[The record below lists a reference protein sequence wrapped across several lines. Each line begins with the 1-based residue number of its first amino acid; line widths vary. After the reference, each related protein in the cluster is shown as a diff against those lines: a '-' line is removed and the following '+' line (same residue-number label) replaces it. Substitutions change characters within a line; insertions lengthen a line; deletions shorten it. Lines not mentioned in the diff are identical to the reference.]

1 MSAVRVCI
9 EHLEP
14 GMVLMNNVPGVDGS
28 VLLARGAALTGEAI
42 AMLADLGIASVSV
55 RSESIQDAA
64 HWEERVCLEY
74 VRRFFVYVN
83 PDEEFFVELFRST
96 FERVLTAF
104 RNGFALRCADEI
116 QARSVEHMTDVFF
129 RNDLTLDKLVL
140 HETQLA
146 SFPDIYFKLKQVIE
160 APNSSAKEI
169 AQVVG
174 SDVGLAGR
182 LLKLVNSPFYGLS
195 SRVDSIERAVS
206 MVGARELS
214 TLALGITTINFFKD
228 IPPELVDMRTFWR
241 HSLSCAVFC
250 KLLADY
256 GALPRER
263 MFIAGLLHDAGRLLL
278 FKDLPYASVQ
288 AMIHARSNMLPLL
301 EAEIEIFGFNHAHV
315 GQRLLS
321 EWKFPEAIVAAVGH
335 HHDPQGATIPAEA
348 AAVQLADIL
357 ANAAEISAGGTYVVP
372 GCDHEAIAQTR
383 LPIRDVRRIL
393 AAHDAAIDELVK
405 ALL

>member
-1 MSAVRVCI
+1 MSAVRVCT

-14 GMVLMNNVPGVDGS
+14 GMVLWANVSGMDGG
-28 VLLARGAALTGEAI
+28 VLLGKGAPLSAQDIGLLAEADI
-42 AMLADLGIASVSV
+42 PWVHV
-55 RSESIQDAA
+55 QRESIADPRE
-64 HWEERVCLEY
+64 WEERTCLEY
-74 VRRFFVYVN
+74 VRRFFVFVN
-83 PDEEFFVELFRST
+83 PDEPFFIQLFRVAVR
-96 FERVLTAF
+96 RVLDA
-104 RNGFALRCADEI
+104 RRHGFDLRCADEI
-116 QARSVEHMTDVFF
+116 QARNVEHMSDVFF
-129 RNDLTLDKLVL
+129 RNDLTVDKLVL

-160 APNSSAKEI
+160 EPNSSAREI

-182 LLKLVNSPFYGLS
+182 LLKLVNSPFYGLA

-206 MVGARELS
+206 LVGSQELS

-228 IPPELVDMRTFWR
+228 IPPELVDMRVFWR

-256 GALPRER
+256 GGLPRER

-288 AMIHARSNMLPLL
+288 AMLYARSNMLPLPD
-301 EAEIEIFGFNHAHV
+301 AEQDVFGFTHAQV
-315 GQRLLS
+315 GQRLLA
-321 EWKFPEAIVAAVGH
+321 EWNFPEAIVAAVGH
-335 HHDPQGATIPAEA
+335 HHDAALTPDSAEA
-348 AAVQLADIL
+348 ATVQLADIL
-357 ANAAEISAGGTYVVP
+357 ANTAEISAGGVYVVP
-372 GCDHEAIAQTR
+372 GCSSEAVASVG
-383 LPIRDVRRIL
+383 LPLADITKVL